1 MVQKM
6 AEEKMDAEGRKR
18 RTPDGDDQL
27 SERPRQ
33 KRRVAAAE
41 GRSTLGKRPRADD
54 QEDRRGNKRRRP
66 EAPDGVEAE
75 CTQEMA
81 TAGRQRWRKE
91 KTYMDDRTSATTA
104 ARSVMIGVL
113 TWEAWSASVLLR
125 ENPTKLQLTARR
137 EYQLVRL
144 RHEAK
149 KHGVEKAVKPHIE
162 ALGAVSVPA
171 AGRPLVQ
178 KEIDRLNSAFDRAV
192 TLKVI
197 PGSRNDKL
205 VRHRIFVVSKA
216 AYGWVAAD
224 PGKDWCNKLNE
235 AVMKVGLPR
244 RANRQLRYL
253 LDGSMVALEVVL
265 ATRRISIVASR
276 FAKGSEWPWVGYPS
290 RAEKGT
296 LQSLIEPYLQ
306 ETGWKKKGPW
316 RWEHHELF
324 DKHGWLELNLKEVVE
339 PPEEDIDVKQHQKNR
354 WNTMK
359 RNLSHKIRAGWRW
372 KQWQDAKEGN
382 SHANEV
388 IKDVQYTEGFYMFAS
403 GWRLHPIA
411 KTLLVAGFHSP
422 GDVKAQRNQPNCQV
436 PATWKDTCPW
446 CDEVGTHEHIFWQ
459 CLRDPEAPNRPPRP
473 ICELQARLGWAAPGT
488 KEEKQYCDSVLSWQC
503 RCVEEVWHQR
513 YGKTP
518 MRDKD
523 RELRNRAQQKRRLEV
538 EQQQSEGDSSGSESD
553 CFRGGKAQSYDD
565 NNDYDDYDNGNAAT
579 EPGSRAAKRR
589 RSPAAEQPSGEAAF
603 RCVRCVVAAFR
614 CVQWW
619 HSDACGIQM
628 RGGSIPDAY
637 AGGNPDARNGGPQM
651 RMIAAFRCVVAA
663 FRCDCGIQMRGGST
677 QMRTVVAFRC
687 VRCVVAAFRCVQ
699 WWHSDAY
706 SSRAAQEPS
715 SGAEQPSGAG
725 AQRRCGA
732 GAQRRSGAA
741 ERSSPVAQEPS
752 GGAEQI
758 SGAGA
763 QRRSGAGAQR
773 RWSPAAEQ
781 PSG

>member
-1 MVQKM
+1 VDSHPYGAAQDYSSAYDVMRVDISAALLQGMGMPSNIVDVLAQVWQGQKRYVLWNNHCDKEPMGTGGAATPQGEPLGPLVMLLWVTVGSTMVQKM

-54 QEDRRGNKRRRP
+54 QEDRRGNQRRRS

-296 LQSLIEPYLQ
+296 LQSLIEPYL
-306 ETGWKKKGPW
+306 
-316 RWEHHELF
+316 
-324 DKHGWLELNLKEVVE
+324 
-339 PPEEDIDVKQHQKNR
+339 
-354 WNTMK
+354 
-359 RNLSHKIRAGWRW
+359 
-372 KQWQDAKEGN
+372 
-382 SHANEV
+382 
-388 IKDVQYTEGFYMFAS
+388 
-403 GWRLHPIA
+403 
-411 KTLLVAGFHSP
+411 
-422 GDVKAQRNQPNCQV
+422 
-436 PATWKDTCPW
+436 
-446 CDEVGTHEHIFWQ
+446 
-459 CLRDPEAPNRPPRP
+459 
-473 ICELQARLGWAAPGT
+473 
-488 KEEKQYCDSVLSWQC
+488 
-503 RCVEEVWHQR
+503 
-513 YGKTP
+513 
-518 MRDKD
+518 
-523 RELRNRAQQKRRLEV
+523 
-538 EQQQSEGDSSGSESD
+538 
-553 CFRGGKAQSYDD
+553 
-565 NNDYDDYDNGNAAT
+565 
-579 EPGSRAAKRR
+579 
-589 RSPAAEQPSGEAAF
+589 
-603 RCVRCVVAAFR
+603 
-614 CVQWW
+614 
-619 HSDACGIQM
+619 
-628 RGGSIPDAY
+628 
-637 AGGNPDARNGGPQM
+637 
-651 RMIAAFRCVVAA
+651 
-663 FRCDCGIQMRGGST
+663 
-677 QMRTVVAFRC
+677 
-687 VRCVVAAFRCVQ
+687 
-699 WWHSDAY
+699 
-706 SSRAAQEPS
+706 
-715 SGAEQPSGAG
+715 
-725 AQRRCGA
+725 
-732 GAQRRSGAA
+732 
-741 ERSSPVAQEPS
+741 
-752 GGAEQI
+752 
-758 SGAGA
+758 
-763 QRRSGAGAQR
+763 
-773 RWSPAAEQ
+773 
-781 PSG
+781 